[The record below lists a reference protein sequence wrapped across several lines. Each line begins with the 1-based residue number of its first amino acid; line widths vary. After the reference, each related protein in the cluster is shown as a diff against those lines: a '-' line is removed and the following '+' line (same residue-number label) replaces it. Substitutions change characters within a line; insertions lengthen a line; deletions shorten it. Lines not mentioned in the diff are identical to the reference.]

1 MSRFSHYFRVFITS
15 AAMLGRM
22 VLIIIL
28 TLQSVAVMADDCG
41 FAHNDYDTDVMHS
54 VLPTAELDNNVEQCD
69 EPNTESHVEDNC
81 TECGNNCCSCCLTLM
96 YPVVLIQTASVSPDS
111 FAFSFNSTSVEA
123 PYFAFLRP
131 PKALIV

>member
-1 MSRFSHYFRVFITS
+1 MSSFSRYLRVFITS

-28 TLQSVAVMADDCG
+28 TLQSVAVMAEDCG
-41 FAHNDYDTDVMHS
+41 FTHNDCDTDVMHS
-54 VLPTAELDNNVEQCD
+54 VLQTAELDNNVEQCD
-69 EPNTESHVEDNC
+69 ESNTESHVEDNC

-96 YPVVLIQTASVSPDS
+96 HPIALMQTVTASPKS
-111 FAFSFNSTSVEA
+111 FVFSFNSTSVEA